1 MEGGNKD
8 IYIYI
13 YTQYKLII
21 IRAQRVIFAVGF
33 KKQSESHSK
42 SIPCITHPL
51 KFAFALPLL
60 QTATV
65 IAPVKYFLKNI
76 LKVLAF
82 FETFS
87 VSLCFYYQ
95 TITMV

>member
-1 MEGGNKD
+1 MPTNGELGDNHEVHHTGIDNIYNIYTD
-8 IYIYI
+8 IN
-13 YTQYKLII
+13 TQYKLII

-42 SIPCITHPL
+42 SCPCITHPL

-60 QTATV
+60 QTATI

-76 LKVLAF
+76 FKVIGL
-82 FETFS
+82 
-87 VSLCFYYQ
+87 L
-95 TITMV
+95 